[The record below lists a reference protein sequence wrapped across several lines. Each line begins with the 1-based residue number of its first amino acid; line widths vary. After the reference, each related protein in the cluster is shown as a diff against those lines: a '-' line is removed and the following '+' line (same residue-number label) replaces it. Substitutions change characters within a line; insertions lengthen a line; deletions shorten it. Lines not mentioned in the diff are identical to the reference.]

1 MVKEIWLNDTK
12 LKINGYDENNL
23 NGFHQI
29 SIDFKVNSEQYHD
42 ITTLL
47 YRGTFDVAVPER
59 DITFTGTIQQYFT
72 SITNLYKKGQTADFH
87 LRLIEVK

>member
-1 MVKEIWLNDTK
+1 MVKEVWLDDTR

-23 NGFHQI
+23 NGVHQI
-29 SIDFKVNSEQYHD
+29 SVDFSEQYHD

-47 YRGTFDVAVPER
+47 YRGTFNVAVPER
-59 DITFTGTIQQYFT
+59 DITFKGTIQQYST

-87 LRLIEVK
+87 LRLIEMK